1 MQLGINMYNLVQ
13 INWSN
18 IVNVK
23 ESKLDYEGVLLLS

>member
-1 MQLGINMYNLVQ
+1 MQLGINIYKLVQ

-18 IVNVK
+18 VVNMK